1 MQAENEL
8 IIAQKE
14 KDLEKFKQIKEIE
27 MEKQVIVIAKIY
39 SMVGSYCE

>member
-8 IIAQKE
+8 IIAQKV